1 MACDVSGGDVPGVG
15 GPRHHPPSGET
26 EEVGVVSVEAV
37 RRAAGAPHP

>member
-1 MACDVSGGDVPGVG
+1 MAFYVSVGDVPGVG
-15 GPRHHPPSGET
+15 GPRHHLPPEET